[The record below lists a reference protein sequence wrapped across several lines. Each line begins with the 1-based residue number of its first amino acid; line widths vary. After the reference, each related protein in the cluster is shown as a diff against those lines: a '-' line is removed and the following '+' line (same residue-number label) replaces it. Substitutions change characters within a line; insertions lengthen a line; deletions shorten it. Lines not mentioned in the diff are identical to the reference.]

1 MAMVFALVAPGGRA
15 AGQDSPPLPREFEEA
30 DHLLV
35 SKRPQDAIRIL
46 ERLEVSLREGENALQ
61 TLLRLHAAY
70 TAAGRPADA
79 QRISER
85 ILAKFPEHPAVEP
98 FAWSAVVKATDP
110 ATKAKLAIDYLKH
123 FPKGRNATEA
133 AKFVETVSADEARRR
148 IDSASFD
155 ALPGLAEDCYQ
166 KRQFSEALRAYE
178 RLLPQAKEPDF
189 VAFRIAFCRWWL
201 HDFSPAVN
209 GWLQVAEK
217 YPKSSWA
224 PQALQMAARTQAGP
238 LRNGDAALALFTRIV
253 EKYPKDKE
261 AEKAAYS
268 YAILNY
274 WMKRNAVAKKAFD
287 EFLETYPKS
296 VFVPAAREI
305 RSRL

>member
-1 MAMVFALVAPGGRA
+1 MLLI
-15 AGQDSPPLPREFEEA
+15 PPLLGVAAENQEKPALPKEFEEA
-30 DHLLV
+30 DRFLAA
-35 SKRPQDAIRIL
+35 KRPQDAIRVL
-46 ERLEVSLREGENALQ
+46 EKLEVCFREGENALEA
-61 TLLRLHAAY
+61 LVRLHAAY
-70 TAAGRPADA
+70 SSAGRPADA
-79 QRISER
+79 QKISDR
-85 ILAKFPEHPAVEP
+85 ILTQFPEHPAVEP
-98 FAWSAVVKATDP
+98 FAWSAVVKAADP
-110 ATKAKLAIDYLKH
+110 AAKAKLAWEYLKH
-123 FPKGRNATEA
+123 FPKGKNAAEA
-133 AKFVETVSADEARRR
+133 TRIVETLSADEARRR
-148 IDSASFD
+148 IDLASFD

-201 HDFSPAVN
+201 RDYRDAVN

-217 YPKSSWA
+217 HPKSSWA

-274 WMKRNAVAKKAFD
+274 WMKRNTVAKKAFD

-296 VFVPAAREI
+296 VLVPAAREI